1 MEDKG
6 ERAKLIFIGV
16 SEKTFDEV
24 GKSYGIQNKEDVYFL
39 DCTISSTKEKCTEPV
54 WEDAY
59 TEQERNLCKALK
71 DGPLM
76 LQEAADAV
84 GKDLFPHRT
93 SGKRGYFNQGRLL
106 QEAAWESKKITG
118 LSEKNHKN
126 ICKKFR
132 LKGIYLYF
140 AYYAI

>member
-71 DGPLM
+71 NGPLM
-76 LQEAADAV
+76 LGEAAD
-84 GKDLFPHRT
+84 
-93 SGKRGYFNQGRLL
+93 
-106 QEAAWESKKITG
+106 AAWESKKITG

>member
-1 MEDKG
+1 VEDKG

-71 DGPLM
+71 NGPLM
-76 LQEAADAV
+76 LGEAADAV
-84 GKDLFPHRT
+84 GKDLYNFRT
-93 SGKRGYFNQGRLL
+93 ERLEKEGILIRADYCKRQHGNLKKL
-106 QEAAWESKKITG
+106 PDCLKKII
-118 LSEKNHKN
+118 K
-126 ICKKFR
+126 
-132 LKGIYLYF
+132 IYVRSLD
-140 AYYAI
+140 

>member
-1 MEDKG
+1 M
-6 ERAKLIFIGV
+6 LV
-16 SEKTFDEV
+16 
-24 GKSYGIQNKEDVYFL
+24 KE
-39 DCTISSTKEKCTEPV
+39 PA

-71 DGPLM
+71 NGPLM
-76 LQEAADAV
+76 LGEAAD
-84 GKDLFPHRT
+84 
-93 SGKRGYFNQGRLL
+93 
-106 QEAAWESKKITG
+106 AAWESKKITG